1 MKEINL
7 KVKGMHC
14 VGCENRIKNSLSLI
28 EGVKEVEA
36 NYQDGKVTIKCD
48 NESNLNEMKERINDL
63 GFEEIFDSDDV
74 CVVEWPEFIKPTGS

>member
-36 NYQDGKVTIKCD
+36 NYQDGKVMIRCD

-63 GFEEIFDSDDV
+63 GFE
-74 CVVEWPEFIKPTGS
+74 VEE